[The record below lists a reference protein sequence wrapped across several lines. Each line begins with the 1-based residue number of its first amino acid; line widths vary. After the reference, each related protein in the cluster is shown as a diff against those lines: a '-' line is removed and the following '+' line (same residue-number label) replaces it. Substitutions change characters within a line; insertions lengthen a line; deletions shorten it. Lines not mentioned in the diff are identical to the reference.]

1 MKRKIF
7 SLMAVLA
14 LVLAVGSVAKAD
26 TWDLASGL
34 TADST
39 YNASGGNF
47 TLTFTITN
55 TNSVDAGIYDFSLD
69 LTGGDGSVAVDSASG
84 TGTAGT
90 GFEYFEDT
98 KQNNGSGVE
107 CNATSNSGWLCVDY
121 SGNFDTIAAND
132 SLTWTFTG
140 TYTGTPVD
148 VQHLMAQGCVDTSD
162 TWETHGPGAS
172 SGNCPFNG
180 DGSYNISA
188 PGTPGPP
195 QVPEPGSLML
205 FGTGL
210 LSMAGILRRKLFA

>member
-7 SLMAVLA
+7 SLFSAVALTLA
-14 LVLAVGSVAKAD
+14 LSTMAKAD
-26 TWDLASGL
+26 SYSWDLASGL

-39 YNASGGNF
+39 YDASGGNF

-55 TNSVDAGIYDFSLD
+55 TNSAAAGLYDYSLS
-69 LTGGDGSVAVDSASG
+69 LTGGSGSVSVSTAAGSG
-84 TGTAGT
+84 TSQT

-107 CNATSNSGWLCVDY
+107 CNTTANSGWLCVDY
-121 SGNFDTIAAND
+121 SGGFATIAANS

-148 VQHLMAQGCVDTSD
+148 VQHLMAQGCVAVDG
-162 TWETHGPGAS
+162 E
-172 SGNCPFNG
+172 NCAFNG
-180 DGSYNISA
+180 AGSYNISLD
-188 PGTPGPP
+188 GTS

-210 LSMAGILRRKLFA
+210 VSMAGFLRRKLFA